1 MRLLFLFLLLS
12 GFAFAQTGTQSQSDV
27 DTTKSPFSFKNAPWY
42 GRSTPFGIYT
52 GAGKLA
58 DRAIQSIE
66 IGKTFNVIDIGIA
79 GGRSTF
85 RPDTT
90 FFLEGRV
97 TMDVGNYGPFASEM
111 TIGAGKLF
119 DKPGSLML
127 ELSYSIFAQIAKKF
141 GFGLITG
148 YYDFSNEFTDSSKA
162 YYGVYLRYGLERTDT
177 GGLLGL
183 ARPHP
188 RLRSRHVHR

>member
-1 MRLLFLFLLLS
+1 MRLLLLLLV
-12 GFAFAQTGTQSQSDV
+12 FPAYVFAQSGSPSDV
-27 DTTKSPFSFKNAPWY
+27 DTTKSPFNFRSAPWY
-42 GRSTPFGIYT
+42 GRSMPFGIYT

-58 DRAIQSIE
+58 DRAVQSIE
-66 IGKTFNVIDIGIA
+66 IGKTFNVIDVGVA
-79 GGRSTF
+79 AGRSTF

-90 FFLEGRV
+90 FFVEGRV

-119 DKPGSLML
+119 SKPGSLML
-127 ELSYSIFAQIAKKF
+127 ELSYSIFAQITRKF

-148 YYDFSNEFTDSSKA
+148 YYDFSNEFTDSAKT

-188 RLRSRHVHR
+188 RLRGRHGHR

>member
-1 MRLLFLFLLLS
+1 MRLLFLLLILPVCS
-12 GFAFAQTGTQSQSDV
+12 FAQSGSQSDV

-42 GRSTPFGIYT
+42 ARSMPFGIYT

-58 DRAIQSIE
+58 DRAVQSIE
-66 IGKTFNVIDIGIA
+66 IGKTFNVIDIGVA
-79 GGRSTF
+79 AGRSTF

-90 FFLEGRV
+90 FFVEGRV

-119 DKPGSLML
+119 SKPGSLML
-127 ELSYSIFAQIAKKF
+127 ELSYSIFAQIARKF

-148 YYDFSNEFTDSSKA
+148 YYDFSNEFTDSAKT

-188 RLRSRHVHR
+188 RLRGRHGHR